1 MEAEA
6 DAMGARL
13 LAENGYPPIEMANIW
28 QQLIGEED
36 ASARYRR
43 KRRDRGSLFD
53 THPSPESRHGRP
65 QAVGRRSHRA
75 GRDL

>member
-13 LAENGYPPIEMANIW
+13 IAEAGYPPIEMANIW

-53 THPSPESRHGRP
+53 THPSPDVAHGRP
-65 QAVGRRSHRA
+65 ARRRRRSDGSRQ
-75 GRDL
+75 GL